1 MNVKPSISK
10 KRVKEHAMKK
20 QIVIIIS
27 LFVLL
32 LVLGSCY
39 AMPAEPEQVLQKVE
53 LSAVKDGDTIVVK
66 ESDGNVITVRL
77 IGIDAPESVASE
89 EYTEKTGKENSEY
102 GVMASEHL
110 KELLQSS
117 NILYLEYDK
126 ERVDKYDRTLAYVY
140 ASNDGDIT
148 GMVNGWMV
156 KDGYATIMEIEP
168 NTKYADRFEFYQN
181 YAKNEGIGLWQ
192 YEEFANQ

>member
-1 MNVKPSISK
+1 MFLFGKGYF
-10 KRVKEHAMKK
+10 AMKK
-20 QIVIIIS
+20 QIMIIIS

-32 LVLGSCY
+32 SVLGGCY
-39 AMPAEPEQVLQKVE
+39 AMPEEPEQVLQKVE
-53 LSAVKDGDTIVVK
+53 LRAVKDGDTIVVK

-110 KELLQSS
+110 KELLQGSD
-117 NILYLEYDK
+117 ILYLQYDK

>member
-1 MNVKPSISK
+1 MFLFGKGYF
-10 KRVKEHAMKK
+10 AMKK
-20 QIVIIIS
+20 QIMIIIS

-32 LVLGSCY
+32 SVLGGCY
-39 AMPAEPEQVLQKVE
+39 AMPEEPEQVLQKVE

-110 KELLQSS
+110 KELLQGSD
-117 NILYLEYDK
+117 ILYLQYDK

>member
-1 MNVKPSISK
+1 
-10 KRVKEHAMKK
+10 MKK

-32 LVLGSCY
+32 LVLGGCY

-110 KELLQSS
+110 KELLQDS
-117 NILYLEYDK
+117 NILYLQFDK

-140 ASNDGDIT
+140 ASKDGDIT

-192 YEEFANQ
+192 YEEFANR